1 MIWISTMTYL
11 MTEMTYFM
19 TEPGEAA
26 LLGCGIQGT
35 LAEVTEEVFLQAA
48 VGGGQAATGH
58 CHQLPVLLVDQAVGV
73 YKGESKVKPDTD
85 RIRCSTL
92 LPE

>member
-35 LAEVTEEVFLQAA
+35 LAEVTEEVFL
-48 VGGGQAATGH
+48 
-58 CHQLPVLLVDQAVGV
+58 
-73 YKGESKVKPDTD
+73 
-85 RIRCSTL
+85 
-92 LPE
+92 

>member
-1 MIWISTMTYL
+1 M
-11 MTEMTYFM
+11 
-19 TEPGEAA
+19 
-26 LLGCGIQGT
+26 
-35 LAEVTEEVFLQAA
+35 
-48 VGGGQAATGH
+48 GGGQAATGH

-85 RIRCSTL
+85 RIRCFTL